1 VEQDKLVVFS
11 LFGAQSEDIVS
22 NSVANAF
29 SGEDWGAYGKL
40 IQKGGNEILKNAFD
54 AQEKL
59 TPDQGKYLGMR
70 EIMMALIVMAAE
82 KDAKVGRTK

>member
-1 VEQDKLVVFS
+1 MFN

-22 NSVANAF
+22 NSVVSTF
-29 SGEDWGAYGKL
+29 SGEDWGAYGTL

-54 AQEKL
+54 ALEKL

-70 EIMMALIVMAAE
+70 EVMMALIVMAAE
-82 KDAKVGRTK
+82 KDARVGRMK

>member
-1 VEQDKLVVFS
+1 MEKDKLIVFN

-22 NSVANAF
+22 NSVVSTF
-29 SGEDWGAYGKL
+29 SGEDWDAYKKL
-40 IQKGGNEILKNAFD
+40 VQKGGNEILKNAFD

-70 EIMMALIVMAAE
+70 EVMMALIVMAAE
-82 KDAKVGRTK
+82 KDARVRRMK